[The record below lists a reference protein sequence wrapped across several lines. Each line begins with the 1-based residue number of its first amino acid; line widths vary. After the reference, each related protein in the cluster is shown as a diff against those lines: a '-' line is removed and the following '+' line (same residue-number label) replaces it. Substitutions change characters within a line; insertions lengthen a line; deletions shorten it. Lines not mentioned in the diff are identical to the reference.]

1 MPNSDNKYG
10 TFNKQ
15 TKIISQTA
23 FVTPVEGG
31 DNIPAPDKTIFAS
44 VDEAKSYFFTDEA
57 LAVINETCTQLDWA
71 LVNNGD
77 GNATQLKKTFAFGTK
92 GGSIDPADDWA
103 EQYNSRK
110 QVLLDSNNWAKTYTG
125 KYFVFTDSSEHLF

>member
-1 MPNSDNKYG
+1 MTNSDNTYG
-10 TFNKQ
+10 VYNKQ
-15 TKIISQTA
+15 TKIIGQS
-23 FVTPVEGG
+23 VHGTPGE
-31 DNIPAPDKTIFAS
+31 DSTLIPAPAKTVFAS
-44 VDEAKSYFFTDEA
+44 VDEAKSFIFSDEA
-57 LAVINETCTQLDWA
+57 LALINETCTQLEWA
-71 LVNNGD
+71 LVNDGD